1 LNSVRFFAVLLA
13 GLLSGASCAAAEPVL
28 KSAGIA
34 HSDTS
39 YQYLSSKGT
48 QAYKRGNLARAAKY
62 FEDALKAAKEEKIED
77 DRLALLKTNLA
88 ATYRDEERYPEAT
101 ALFDEAVDIERKQVL
116 KDTRAIAYTAQQ
128 YAALL
133 RNTNKDL
140 CADYILEAAKHNFT
154 FNGKM
159 PAVSIASANSD
170 ENESEVIATQSTS
183 SKQNKTQ
190 SLFDDRVDH
199 DRNSYWNTPARESVT
214 AQLRELAEIERI
226 YAEQSRL
233 ASTPIAPSM
242 EGGFFGSYLPNF
254 TSTYTMSTFYP
265 PLISSPVQSVPIAPL
280 SHSFGHHGGGFG
292 HGGHFGR

>member
-1 LNSVRFFAVLLA
+1 MSVRLLAVLLVGFFWSA
-13 GLLSGASCAAAEPVL
+13 GCDAAEPVL

-88 ATYRDEERYPEAT
+88 ATYRDEERYVEAT

-140 CADYILEAAKHNFT
+140 SADYILEAAKHNFA
-154 FNGKM
+154 FGSK
-159 PAVSIASANSD
+159 PSASLASANSD
-170 ENESEVIATQSTS
+170 ENNGEVLTAEGTTS
-183 SKQNKTQ
+183 NQNKMT
-190 SLFDDRVDH
+190 SLFEDRAEH
-199 DRNSYWNTPARESVT
+199 NSYWNAPPQKSVT
-214 AQLRELAEIERI
+214 AQLRELAEIEKI

-233 ASTPIAPSM
+233 AGTPLEPLM
-242 EGGFFGSYLPNF
+242 DGGFYGGYLPNF

-265 PLISSPVQSVPIAPL
+265 PLLSAPMQTVPIAPL
-280 SHSFGHHGGGFG
+280 SHSFGHHSGGFG